1 MSEPLLHVCRACARY
16 TLRAVCPSCGQPT
29 RTPHPAR
36 FDATDRYGAYRRRLL
51 KAVRSEQGAG

>member
-1 MSEPLLHVCRACARY
+1 MSESVLRVCRACAKY
-16 TLRAVCPSCGQPT
+16 TLHDRCASCGQPT

-51 KAVRSEQGAG
+51 AAVRAEGGP

>member
-1 MSEPLLHVCRACARY
+1 MTDALLHVCRDCGRY
-16 TLRAVCPSCGQPT
+16 TLRTDCPSCGRPT

-51 KAVRSEQGAG
+51 DAVRAEAGGR